1 MRNGGSDEQE
11 CAHPDSRASHLFA
24 ADPWGLVGTTGRP
37 RAPHAHSR
45 DALLSKIQYLRT
57 RRFGEFSAVNRSPFD
72 EFGAHTGDP
81 HIPVKPASAP
91 FQRHACTHAVVDFSF
106 SGDITIDRIGDL
118 GRGPRD
124 FVAFGREEPRRQS
137 VCAVRGI
144 SRSQLVLNRFARC
157 LARHCLRWA
166 VVGGSAG
173 CSGRACAFI
182 SHAIITVFMNTT
194 HHQRDFAH

>member
-1 MRNGGSDEQE
+1 MTVRLGPAGPVRTNVI
-11 CAHPDSRASHLFA
+11 RA
-24 ADPWGLVGTTGRP
+24 
-37 RAPHAHSR
+37 RAPIQWAGWTEYPSAGRTAGLSSR
-45 DALLSKIQYLRT
+45 TWPVACVGHCSGSMYCPNYWLLAI
-57 RRFGEFSAVNRSPFD
+57 
-72 EFGAHTGDP
+72 
-81 HIPVKPASAP
+81 
-91 FQRHACTHAVVDFSF
+91 HACTHAVVDLTF

-182 SHAIITVFMNTT
+182 SHAINTVFMNTT

>member
-1 MRNGGSDEQE
+1 MLQIRSPTGSGAEPQ
-11 CAHPDSRASHLFA
+11 AR
-24 ADPWGLVGTTGRP
+24 
-37 RAPHAHSR
+37 
-45 DALLSKIQYLRT
+45 
-57 RRFGEFSAVNRSPFD
+57 FSAQLEIFCCFRLWVLPVPYCPCRESNSAISFGTAELRSV
-72 EFGAHTGDP
+72 GM
-81 HIPVKPASAP
+81 
-91 FQRHACTHAVVDFSF
+91 HACTHAVVDLTF

-166 VVGGSAG
+166 LVGGSAG

-182 SHAIITVFMNTT
+182 SHAINTVFMNTT